1 MNSRL
6 EEMRRASQE
15 SAEKALDTSRAT
27 LVFDSNWK
35 ALIALSK
42 QTADTQLEILS
53 FQDELMQRDDINYL
67 LNQIEEEHRQV
78 LSEQKQ
84 TLKELTSQ
92 AGKLNEQFS
101 SQMKHLEEFKHKLT
115 IRMWGV
121 IIVSQA
127 GLAILLLG
135 LGLWLR

>member
-1 MNSRL
+1 
-6 EEMRRASQE
+6 
-15 SAEKALDTSRAT
+15 
-27 LVFDSNWK
+27 
-35 ALIALSK
+35 
-42 QTADTQLEILS
+42 
-53 FQDELMQRDDINYL
+53 MQRDDINYL